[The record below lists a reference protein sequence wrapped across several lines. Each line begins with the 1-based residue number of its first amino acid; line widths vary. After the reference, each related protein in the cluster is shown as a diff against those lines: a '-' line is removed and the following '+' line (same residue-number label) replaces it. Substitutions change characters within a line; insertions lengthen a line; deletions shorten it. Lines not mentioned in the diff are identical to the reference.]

1 VIFLVFRCSF
11 FFILVPRS
19 LSIYSLDLSQCRTNY
34 SALLIWSI
42 FYGLQNGYNLPL
54 LISPT
59 TIAYPGKG
67 QGLECGTPIC
77 SIGNIYS
84 FCQPPNFLTGGP
96 GFGCYNVAGPGPVPT
111 AGTEQFANACPDA
124 YSYSNDD
131 VNHVYHCTNA
141 TDYEVVFCP

>member
-1 VIFLVFRCSF
+1 MFIFFHFGPTICFNIQL
-11 FFILVPRS
+11 RS
-19 LSIYSLDLSQCRTNY
+19 LSIYNLDICQCRTNY

-54 LISPT
+54 LIIPIT
-59 TIAYPGKG
+59 NAYPGP
-67 QGLECGTPIC
+67 ECGTPIC
-77 SIGNIYS
+77 SIGNIDS

-96 GFGCYNVAGPGPVPT
+96 GYGCYNVDGRGPVPT

-131 VNHVYHCTNA
+131 VNLYHCTNA
-141 TDYEVVFCP
+141 TDFEVVFCP